1 MTSVNRPIEEMLDT
15 ECPKDIRRPRRNDS
29 LATVVA
35 DYIDHRRDKAR
46 AERETFA
53 RPLTLSE
60 AARLAGL
67 AQTKGGKSFSHQRR
81 VPKAAL
87 RRSARRLQAAVSALS
102 ACRDFDALHAL
113 IQGWAVCGGSV
124 RCPCTTLRT
133 VLGETSDSSRSGS
146 ICTPALWRTRR
157 CLESVPTSRS
167 PTCQPS
173 RRKFGA
179 YAPERSRTPCASSRI
194 AFAISLP
201 DDGAPQNDG
210 SFLVPLRQGTLTRTE

>member
-15 ECPKDIRRPRRNDS
+15 ECPKDIRKPRRNDS
-29 LATVVA
+29 MAKVVA

-46 AERETFA
+46 AEREKFA

-67 AQTKGGKSFSHQRR
+67 AQTKGGKSFSHPRR

-113 IQGWAVCGGSV
+113 IQAKVGG
-124 RCPCTTLRT
+124 LRGIGALT
-133 VLGETSDSSRSGS
+133 VYDTANRLGGN
-146 ICTPALWRTRR
+146 LG
-157 CLESVPTSRS
+157 LEPKRVYLH
-167 PTCQPS
+167 
-173 RRKFGA
+173 A
-179 YAPERSRTPCASSRI
+179 
-194 AFAISLP
+194 
-201 DDGAPQNDG
+201 
-210 SFLVPLRQGTLTRTE
+210 GTLGAQALGIRTDQPVADMSAFPTEVRRLRPREVEDALCIFKDRLRHIIARRRRAAE